1 MTGAMTGAMAPETA
15 ARGAA
20 MTRGDRTDMPA
31 PEEKGNIGVTL
42 MTLAATIE
50 SRVDA
55 DPEVSYTAR
64 LLQGNED
71 SLLKKIG
78 EEGCEVVMAA
88 KDKDHDHLRYEA
100 GDLVYHLLVVLQRYG
115 VTLAELADELNG
127 RMK

>member
-1 MTGAMTGAMAPETA
+1 
-15 ARGAA
+15 
-20 MTRGDRTDMPA
+20 MPA

-42 MTLAATIE
+42 EVLAKTIKG
-50 SRVDA
+50 RVNA
-55 DPEVSYTAR
+55 DPEVSYTAK
-64 LLQGNED
+64 LLQGPED

-88 KDKDHDHLRYEA
+88 KDDDHDHLRYEA

-115 VTLAELADELNG
+115 VSLAELADELNS